1 MDGSGASS
9 VSNTKRIILCVL
21 SASDKANID
30 SDVPQTTSYQ
40 FAQVVHYGIIV
51 ISRTYA
57 RHMMMRKGIKKAVE
71 IYLHLWVIM
80 VIISLLNVDRTKS
93 HNHT

>member
-1 MDGSGASS
+1 MDGSGANS
-9 VSNTKRIILCVL
+9 VNNTKRNILCVQ
-21 SASDKANID
+21 SASDKASID

-40 FAQVVHYGIIV
+40 FAQVVHCGMVV

-57 RHMMMRKGIKKAVE
+57 RLMMMRKGIKKAVE

-80 VIISLLNVDRTKS
+80 VTISLLNVDRTKS